1 MYLFLGIVCFIIEA
15 IFYAA
20 KGDETAIGCLA
31 AIVMFVLF
39 LMIAGA
45 ICA

>member
-1 MYLFLGIVCFIIEA
+1 MNLVLCIICFIIEA

-31 AIVMFVLF
+31 AIVMFILF
-39 LMIAGA
+39 LVVAGA
-45 ICA
+45 IFA